1 MKNIRLSF
9 LKIDIINHPLFTE
22 DVSFSLVANQRV
34 HVDNHDDLTNL
45 FGSIWVNNITTIIG
59 RNASG
64 KTLSMKLIM
73 GMLTLLLTQR
83 SIEQTHLKET
93 LVGNHSISFRTYLYG
108 SDNYLYLDEISLK
121 PSTSQPDHWSV
132 SSETIFEKKATKST
146 SRKSIFDFTRSK
158 ELIRRSSLD
167 PMQLSLLA
175 DDDSLMRSVIA
186 QKNYTVPPVLDTLLF
201 TNINL
206 PFLRTSDSKVPTSI
220 LHYLDPTID
229 YLYIEENDNK
239 TVYRL
244 KFKHSKNEI
253 AGNSFNTIESYLS
266 SGTFKGIT
274 LYQYVLT
281 TLQTGGILFVD
292 ELENHFNL
300 AIVRTFMEYFTNPRI
315 NTNRATMIF
324 STHYADLI
332 DDLSRGDQIFVN
344 RRSNGQITMD
354 RYSDIADRQ
363 DINRAEVFM
372 SNYLGGTAPD
382 YDTFMRLRQQ
392 TMDLI
397 QVSDAN
403 QQGMKHDK

>member
-1 MKNIRLSF
+1 
-9 LKIDIINHPLFTE
+9 
-22 DVSFSLVANQRV
+22 
-34 HVDNHDDLTNL
+34 
-45 FGSIWVNNITTIIG
+45 
-59 RNASG
+59 
-64 KTLSMKLIM
+64 
-73 GMLTLLLTQR
+73 
-83 SIEQTHLKET
+83 
-93 LVGNHSISFRTYLYG
+93 
-108 SDNYLYLDEISLK
+108 
-121 PSTSQPDHWSV
+121 
-132 SSETIFEKKATKST
+132 
-146 SRKSIFDFTRSK
+146 
-158 ELIRRSSLD
+158 
-167 PMQLSLLA
+167 MQLSLLA

>member
-1 MKNIRLSF
+1 MKNNRLSF
-9 LKIDIINHPLFTE
+9 LKMDIINHPLFTE
-22 DVSFSLVANQRV
+22 DVSFSLVADQRV
-34 HVDNHDDLTNL
+34 HADEHADLTNL
-45 FGSIWVNNITTIIG
+45 YGSIWVNNITTIIG
-59 RNASG
+59 SNASG

-93 LVGNHSISFRTYLYG
+93 LVGNHSISFRTYFYG
-108 SDNYLYLDEISLK
+108 SDNYLYLDEINLK

-132 SSETIFEKKATKST
+132 SSETIFEKKATKSM
-146 SRKSIFDFTRSK
+146 SRKSIFDFTKSK

-167 PMQLSLLA
+167 LMQLSLLA
-175 DDDSLMRSVIA
+175 DDDSLMRTVIA
-186 QKNYTVPPVLDTLLF
+186 QKKYTVPAVVDTLLF
-201 TNINL
+201 TNTNL
-206 PFLRTSDSKVPTSI
+206 PLLSTKDGKVPAAI
-220 LHYLDPTID
+220 LNYLDSTID
-229 YLYIEENDNK
+229 YLYIEERANK

-244 KFKHSKNEI
+244 KFKHSQDEI
-253 AGNSFNTIESYLS
+253 IGNTFETIEYYLS
-266 SGTFKGIT
+266 SGTVKGIK

-300 AIVRTFMEYFTNPRI
+300 AIVRTFMEYFTNSKI

-344 RRSNGQITMD
+344 RRFNGQITMD

-397 QVSDAN
+397 KVSDAN
-403 QQGMKHDK
+403 QQGSKHEK